1 MRAYWTDTTNPFR
14 RRPPATESHR
24 LCGVEPM
31 QTAQP
36 VCPVRETMA
45 QGERETVQYLPY
57 PQAQYRLLRRD
68 PGTLSRSGFCR
79 IRTRT
84 RSRNVLCAAKRGGDT
99 GHVRRFGK
107 IRVHSPGDDIRG
119 IRQYL
124 RQGKVRKSGGMDK
137 KPAAVVLFHPPG
149 IQPVQQEEFM
159 DQGRMLFPHRRKEAA

>member
-1 MRAYWTDTTNPFR
+1 
-14 RRPPATESHR
+14 
-24 LCGVEPM
+24 
-31 QTAQP
+31 
-36 VCPVRETMA
+36 MA

-137 KPAAVVLFHPPG
+137 TQRQLSYFIHQAFSRFNRKNLWIKGECCFRIGGKKPHKASLVTGFAWIKRAG
-149 IQPVQQEEFM
+149 WM
-159 DQGRMLFPHRRKEAA
+159 DRYDTRLKAICDRFNQ

>member
-1 MRAYWTDTTNPFR
+1 MRCRAYANCTARMSCLRNNGTGRTGNGSIPAVSPSTIPFATK
-14 RRPPATESHR
+14 RPGHSIPKWI
-24 LCGVEPM
+24 
-31 QTAQP
+31 
-36 VCPVRETMA
+36 
-45 QGERETVQYLPY
+45 
-57 PQAQYRLLRRD
+57 
-68 PGTLSRSGFCR
+68 CR

-137 KPAAVVLFHPPG
+137 NPAAVVLFHPPG